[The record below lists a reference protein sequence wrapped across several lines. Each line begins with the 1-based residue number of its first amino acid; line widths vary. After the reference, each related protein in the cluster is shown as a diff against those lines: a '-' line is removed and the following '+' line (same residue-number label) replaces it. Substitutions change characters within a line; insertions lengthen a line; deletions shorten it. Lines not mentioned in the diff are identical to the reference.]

1 MNAMQKGFTLIEL
14 MIVVAIIGIL
24 AAVALPAYQDYT
36 TRAKVSEVVL
46 AASSCRTSVSD
57 TVQNSP
63 VANLGTNLQDSCKIS
78 ATKFVEATPTTG
90 WVAGE
95 SGVNQ
100 NGVITV
106 KANATNINNSEIIG
120 TANTIDLTPM
130 MVATGNTA
138 LNPRRDGGKTITG
151 WKCGPGATNPIPAKF
166 LPGSCKG
173 TY

>member
-1 MNAMQKGFTLIEL
+1 MNAQKGFTLIEL
-14 MIVVAIIGIL
+14 MIVIAIIGIL
-24 AAVALPAYQDYT
+24 AAIALPAYQDYT
-36 TRAKVSEVVL
+36 TRAKVAEVVL

-78 ATKFVEATPTTG
+78 ATKFVEATPAAG
-90 WVAGE
+90 WSAGE

-106 KANATNINNSEIIG
+106 KANVRNINNREITA

-130 MVATGNTA
+130 MAATGNTA
-138 LNPRRDGGKTITG
+138 LNPARAGGQTIAG
-151 WKCGPGATNPIPAKF
+151 WKCGPGATNPMPAKF